1 MSGDLET
8 FERKIGGGLHGACQ
22 LTASGR
28 GKKQSDS
35 QLWLEVG
42 SGGKKKS
49 RFQGS
54 DSNHSADI
62 LQAFLCVTGT
72 LLSAKSIQAF
82 PGGGSSST

>member
-42 SGGKKKS
+42 SGGKKKAGS
-49 RFQGS
+49 RGV
-54 DSNHSADI
+54 I
-62 LQAFLCVTGT
+62 LTTALTF
-72 LLSAKSIQAF
+72 F
-82 PGGGSSST
+82 RPSSV